1 MSKRQETNM
10 YDKVTIIQFSMII
23 AAIALLLFLG
33 IKEKR
38 KNEENIKKLP
48 IRVNVNGIRG
58 KSTATRLI
66 TGVLDSAG
74 YKVVG
79 KTTGTS
85 PRMIYWNKEDEEV
98 IQRNGLGA
106 NIKEQ
111 IDVVDK
117 ARKAGAEALVCECMA
132 VRPEYQD
139 VYQNQIFKSNITVI
153 VNVLEDHLDVMGPT
167 TDEIALAFTNTIPY
181 DGYLVVDNGPY
192 VEYFTKVCKERNTQ
206 IVVADNSKIPEGLM
220 EQFKYTIFEDNI
232 SLALAVA
239 EILKI
244 DEEFALDFD
253 VLGYLD
259 PNITVCI
266 IKDGKLVE
274 KKKLQLPQKIIN
286 VEKCKNPRCITS
298 VEQGLDHVFYL
309 ANKDKRIY
317 RCLYCETKVEKK

>member
-117 ARKAGAEALVCECMA
+117 ARKAGAEALGCECMA

-239 EILKI
+239 EIL
-244 DEEFALDFD
+244 
-253 VLGYLD
+253 
-259 PNITVCI
+259 I
-266 IKDGKLVE
+266 IAEG
-274 KKKLQLPQKIIN
+274 
-286 VEKCKNPRCITS
+286 TA
-298 VEQGLDHVFYL
+298 F
-309 ANKDKRIY
+309 
-317 RCLYCETKVEKK
+317 

>member
-1 MSKRQETNM
+1 M

-23 AAIALLLFLG
+23 AAIALLLILG

-111 IDVVDK
+111 IDVVD
-117 ARKAGAEALVCECMA
+117 
-132 VRPEYQD
+132 
-139 VYQNQIFKSNITVI
+139 
-153 VNVLEDHLDVMGPT
+153 
-167 TDEIALAFTNTIPY
+167 
-181 DGYLVVDNGPY
+181 
-192 VEYFTKVCKERNTQ
+192 
-206 IVVADNSKIPEGLM
+206 
-220 EQFKYTIFEDNI
+220 
-232 SLALAVA
+232 
-239 EILKI
+239 
-244 DEEFALDFD
+244 
-253 VLGYLD
+253 
-259 PNITVCI
+259 
-266 IKDGKLVE
+266 
-274 KKKLQLPQKIIN
+274 
-286 VEKCKNPRCITS
+286 
-298 VEQGLDHVFYL
+298 
-309 ANKDKRIY
+309 
-317 RCLYCETKVEKK
+317 

>member
-117 ARKAGAEALVCECMA
+117 ARKAGAEALV
-132 VRPEYQD
+132 
-139 VYQNQIFKSNITVI
+139 
-153 VNVLEDHLDVMGPT
+153 
-167 TDEIALAFTNTIPY
+167 
-181 DGYLVVDNGPY
+181 
-192 VEYFTKVCKERNTQ
+192 
-206 IVVADNSKIPEGLM
+206 
-220 EQFKYTIFEDNI
+220 
-232 SLALAVA
+232 
-239 EILKI
+239 
-244 DEEFALDFD
+244 
-253 VLGYLD
+253 
-259 PNITVCI
+259 
-266 IKDGKLVE
+266 
-274 KKKLQLPQKIIN
+274 
-286 VEKCKNPRCITS
+286 
-298 VEQGLDHVFYL
+298 
-309 ANKDKRIY
+309 
-317 RCLYCETKVEKK
+317 